1 MKNKD
6 TRIEELEEALKESVK
21 ITTERENSLS
31 KEKTQRRKCEQ
42 KVSINKKDLDG
53 CYKNNFLY
61 KLTILVQVE
70 ELSSE
75 IKRIKISLEEA
86 NKKVEENK
94 LLLKD
99 KQEKVKKLNVEIKKV
114 TEDLLSKK

>member
-42 KVSINKKDLDG
+42 KVSIN
-53 CYKNNFLY
+53 
-61 KLTILVQVE
+61 
-70 ELSSE
+70 
-75 IKRIKISLEEA
+75 
-86 NKKVEENK
+86 
-94 LLLKD
+94 
-99 KQEKVKKLNVEIKKV
+99 
-114 TEDLLSKK
+114 